1 MVKSIIKEII
11 IILLLVITILLILGI
26 LFYDYRPSTK
36 KIPSQVAEYTLPQDM
51 QKELEETLQSSEGQ
65 NIIKV
70 YRVTSDDLK
79 IHERNNDY
87 IKGRTNPFD
96 KIDATSTG
104 TGSSSN
110 NTNTSNSTGTG
121 SQNPSGGKF
130 LNNVVK

>member
-96 KIDATSTG
+96 KIDATSTALSVPKYFSVIG
-104 TGSSSN
+104 VRIVSISLMDRIVL
-110 NTNTSNSTGTG
+110 
-121 SQNPSGGKF
+121 K
-130 LNNVVK
+130 